1 MKLIKMFVTSPVVL
15 FIALGLVLNFLGI
28 PERIESIPFTS
39 GLLGAVELLGSLTV
53 PLILIV
59 MGYGIK
65 LDKQEFAYSARVI
78 LIRLLILIPVALLLN
93 RFVDDGLMVL
103 DAGFKAGVFTLLIL
117 PPLHPDS
124 LHEARPGRRDTL
136 RRQYPNALYH
146 RDNHHFH
153 DLLRS
158 ESNDMIAGNAAQ
170 V

>member
-93 RFVDDGLMVL
+93 RFVVDGLMAL
-103 DAGFKAGVFTLLIL
+103 GAGFKAGVFTLLIL
-117 PPLHPDS
+117 PPPFIL
-124 LHEARPGRRDTL
+124 TL
-136 RRQYPNALYH
+136 FMKQDLEEEIHSVDNTLTLYTIVTIIIFMIYFAL
-146 RDNHHFH
+146 NPT
-153 DLLRS
+153 
-158 ESNDMIAGNAAQ
+158 I
-170 V
+170 